1 MEAARLTLGGL
12 VPHASHV
19 NQCGPLKPEF
29 VHVWKSE
36 PSPEFEAKDGFEG
49 VENERKKIPVR
60 RDYREAARLLVDD
73 STNSR
78 HATRLGD
85 FIRFSA
91 HACRRGMPRCLNR
104 GVKIRSCRNDE
115 LSFSKVV

>member
-1 MEAARLTLGGL
+1 MLRLTLRSL
-12 VPHASHV
+12 VPYPSHV
-19 NQCGPLKPEF
+19 NQYGSLKPKF
-29 VHVWKSE
+29 VYVWK
-36 PSPEFEAKDGFEG
+36 G
-49 VENERKKIPVR
+49 ENERKKIPVR
-60 RDYREAARLLVDD
+60 GDYREAARLLVDD

-78 HATRLGD
+78 YAASLGH

-104 GVKIRSCRNDE
+104 GVKIRTCRDDE

>member
-1 MEAARLTLGGL
+1 MLRLTLGSL
-12 VPHASHV
+12 VPYPSHV
-19 NQCGPLKPEF
+19 NQCGSLKPEF
-29 VHVWKSE
+29 VYVWKGE
-36 PSPEFEAKDGFEG
+36 TSPEFEAKDGFEA
-49 VENERKKIPVR
+49 VENERQKIPVR

-78 HATRLGD
+78 YATSLGD
-85 FIRFSA
+85 YIRFSA

-104 GVKIRSCRNDE
+104 GVKIRTCRDDE

>member
-1 MEAARLTLGGL
+1 MLRLTSESL
-12 VPHASHV
+12 VPYASHV
-19 NQCGPLKPEF
+19 NQYGSLKPEF
-29 VHVWKSE
+29 VYVWKGE
-36 PSPEFEAKDGFEG
+36 TSPEFEAEDRFEA
-49 VENERKKIPVR
+49 VENECKKIPVR

-78 HATRLGD
+78 DATSLGD

-104 GVKIRSCRNDE
+104 GVKIRTCRDDE